1 MNSTGVF
8 TEDMKDFFGASDG
21 AYTAFTSV
29 EIKKG
34 TFNVKSVIRGL
45 LIDKLGRENIPVVNV
60 SAKQT
65 IEFQVCDKAKIYG
78 KDKIDIPCK
87 FSKRDS
93 DEMTIYFN
101 TAIIDIFNAEAGD
114 YWYIYFKESNI
125 PIVGIMS
132 KDKWDD
138 LFDLAED
145 AIVEP
150 DEKEGKELIY
160 TGEVSKMTLLEE
172 EAPERSTVQL
182 IMDKTKVRKS
192 LSAENAALK
201 EKNRKKK
208 GDRGEEIAIEIEK
221 RRLEKLGRSD
231 LVSKITHVAKNK
243 DGLGYDIISTDI
255 DNGGNEVEIYIEVKA
270 TSGDKDMPFYV
281 TARELEVSQKYQELY
296 YIYRIYGLKEDADD
310 AKYYR
315 MAGAIDD
322 NYELKPTEYR
332 AKR

>member
-1 MNSTGVF
+1 MNSTGAF
-8 TEDMKDFFGASDG
+8 TEEMKDFFCATDG
-21 AYTAFTSV
+21 AYTAFTDV

-60 SAKQT
+60 SERQT

-101 TAIIDIFNAEAGD
+101 TAIIDLFNAEAED
-114 YWYIYFKESNI
+114 YWYIYFKESDT
-125 PIVGIMS
+125 PVVGIMS
-132 KDKWDD
+132 KDKWND

-150 DEKEGKELIY
+150 DEKDGKELNY
-160 TGEVSKMTLLEE
+160 TGEVSKMTLVEE

-182 IMDKTKVRKS
+182 MDKAGVKKS
-192 LSAENAALK
+192 LSAEKAALK

-221 RRLEKLGRSD
+221 RRLEEMGRPD

-243 DGLGYDIISTDI
+243 DGLGYDVISTDV

-281 TARELEVSQKYQELY
+281 TARELEVSQKYLELY
-296 YIYRIYGLKEDADD
+296 YIYRIYGLKEDADK

-315 MAGAIDD
+315 LAGTIDD